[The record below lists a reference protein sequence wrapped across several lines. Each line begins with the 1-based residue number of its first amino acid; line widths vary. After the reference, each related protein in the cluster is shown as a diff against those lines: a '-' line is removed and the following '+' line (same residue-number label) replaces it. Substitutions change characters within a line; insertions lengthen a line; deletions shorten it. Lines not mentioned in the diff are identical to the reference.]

1 MNFVSSDYLAVVDYI
16 LNLNLTL
23 VLFEITLVTK
33 QTPLE
38 NTDRQ
43 TDILLLFF
51 FYNNRI
57 L

>member
-1 MNFVSSDYLAVVDYI
+1 MNFVSSDFLAVVDYI

-43 TDILLLFF
+43 TDNLFLFCKNSIL
-51 FYNNRI
+51 
-57 L
+57 